1 MSSTFQSL
9 RYRNA
14 RLFFVGLLV
23 SNIGTW
29 VQLTAMG
36 LLVYRLTGSSFEV
49 GLVTALQWLPMLVIG
64 AWAGGFADRRRKYRL
79 AIITQVLLAAQA
91 FLTALLD
98 LSGVINMPIVY
109 GLSLL
114 VGVVNAID
122 NPARRGFVTE
132 LVGPGEVSNVV
143 SLNTAVMT
151 GSRIFGPA
159 ITAVLVGPLGTG
171 WLFLVNAISFSAI
184 IGALLAIR
192 TSELFPA
199 PIAPRGGT
207 PVRDGLR
214 FVRSSPTL
222 YAAFI
227 IFAVVSTF
235 GFNYSVALPKL
246 ADERWGSD
254 EYFGW
259 VLAVSSLGSVA
270 GSLLTAGRNPVTMRW
285 YAGMIG
291 LLGVSGLAMAWAPNA
306 ATGMLL
312 GIPLGLGGAG
322 MVTAMNA
329 ISQTECP
336 PEMRGRILALTAV
349 AFLGS
354 TPIGGPITGWVG
366 DAIGPEWSLAYGSI
380 ITIGALGGLVWWAL
394 GRYPDRGSRI
404 ATARTMIAP
413 STIGPA
419 PGEHP

>member
-9 RYRNA
+9 RHRNA

-23 SNIGTW
+23 SNVGTW

-36 LLVYRLTGSSFEV
+36 LLVYRLTGSSFEI
-49 GLVTALQWLPMLVIG
+49 GLATALQWLPMLVIG

-79 AIITQVLLAAQA
+79 AIITQCLLAAQA
-91 FLTALLD
+91 LATAVLD
-98 LSGVINMPIVY
+98 LTGAINMPLVY
-109 GLSLL
+109 VLSLV
-114 VGVVNAID
+114 VGVINAID

-132 LVGPGEVSNVV
+132 LVAPDEISNVV
-143 SLNTAVMT
+143 ALNTAVMT

-159 ITAVLVGPLGTG
+159 ITALLVGPLGTG

-184 IGALLAIR
+184 IVSLLAIR
-192 TSELFPA
+192 ASELFPA

-222 YAAFI
+222 LAAFVV
-227 IFAVVSTF
+227 FAVVSTF
-235 GFNYSVALPKL
+235 GFNYNVALPKL

-254 EYFGW
+254 QYFGW

-270 GSLLTAGRNPVTMRW
+270 GSLLTAGRKPVTMRW
-285 YAGMIG
+285 FAGMIG
-291 LLGVSGLAMAWAPNA
+291 LLGVSGIAMSWAPNA
-306 ATGMLL
+306 GLAMVAA
-312 GIPLGLGGAG
+312 IPLGLGGAA
-322 MVTAMNA
+322 MVTSMNA
-329 ISQTECP
+329 ITQSQCP

-366 DAIGPEWSLAYGSI
+366 DHVGAEWSLAYGSI
-380 ITIGALGGLVWWAL
+380 ISLVAFAGFVWWAL
-394 GRYPDRGSRI
+394 GRYPDRTRFS
-404 ATARTMIAP
+404 AARSIIAP
-413 STIGPA
+413 ATIGPA

>member
-36 LLVYRLTGSSFEV
+36 LLVYRLTGSSFEI
-49 GLVTALQWLPMLVIG
+49 GLATALQWLPMLVMG

-79 AIITQVLLAAQA
+79 AVITQCLLAAQA
-91 FLTALLD
+91 LLTAVLD
-98 LSGVINMPIVY
+98 LTGVITMPIVY
-109 GLSLL
+109 VLALG
-114 VGVVNAID
+114 VGVINAID

-132 LVGPGEVSNVV
+132 LVAPDQIANVV

-159 ITAVLVGPLGTG
+159 ITALLVWPLGTG
-171 WLFLVNAISFSAI
+171 WLFMVNAVSFSAI
-184 IGALLAIR
+184 ILSLLAIR
-192 TSELFPA
+192 TSELYPA

-207 PVRDGLR
+207 PVRDGMR

-222 YAAFI
+222 FAAFI
-227 IFAVVSTF
+227 VFAIVSTF
-235 GFNYSVALPKL
+235 GFNYNVALPKL

-254 EYFGW
+254 QYFGW

-270 GSLLTAGRNPVTMRW
+270 GSLLTAGRRPVTMRW

-306 ATGMLL
+306 ATAMLA
-312 GIPLGLGGAG
+312 GVPLGLGGAG

-329 ISQTECP
+329 ISQAECP

-354 TPIGGPITGWVG
+354 TPVGGPITGWVG
-366 DAIGPEWSLAYGSI
+366 DSIGAEWSLGYGSI
-380 ITIGALGGLVWWAL
+380 ITLVAFAGFVWWAL
-394 GRYPDRGSRI
+394 GRYPDRSR
-404 ATARTMIAP
+404 ADVARSRA
-413 STIGPA
+413 G
-419 PGEHP
+419 

>member
-36 LLVYRLTGSSFEV
+36 LLVYRLTGSSFEI
-49 GLVTALQWLPMLVIG
+49 GLATALQWLPMLVMG

-79 AIITQVLLAAQA
+79 AVITQCLLAAQA
-91 FLTALLD
+91 LLTAVLD
-98 LSGVINMPIVY
+98 LTGVITMPIVY
-109 GLSLL
+109 VLALG
-114 VGVVNAID
+114 VGVINAID

-132 LVGPGEVSNVV
+132 LVAPDQIANVV

-159 ITAVLVGPLGTG
+159 ITALLVGPLGTG
-171 WLFLVNAISFSAI
+171 WLFMVNAVSFSAI
-184 IGALLAIR
+184 ILSLLAIR
-192 TSELFPA
+192 TSELYPA

-207 PVRDGLR
+207 PVRDGMR

-222 YAAFI
+222 FAAFI
-227 IFAVVSTF
+227 VFAIVSTF
-235 GFNYSVALPKL
+235 GFNYNVALPKL

-254 EYFGW
+254 QYFGW

-270 GSLLTAGRNPVTMRW
+270 GSLLTAGRRPVTMRW

-306 ATGMLL
+306 ATAMLA
-312 GIPLGLGGAG
+312 GVPLGLGGAG

-329 ISQTECP
+329 ISQAECP

-354 TPIGGPITGWVG
+354 TPVGGPITGWVG
-366 DAIGPEWSLAYGSI
+366 DSIGAEWSLGYGSI
-380 ITIGALGGLVWWAL
+380 ITLVAFAGFVWWAL
-394 GRYPDRGSRI
+394 GRYPDRSR
-404 ATARTMIAP
+404 ADVARSRA
-413 STIGPA
+413 G
-419 PGEHP
+419 

>member
-23 SNIGTW
+23 SNVGTW

-49 GLVTALQWLPMLVIG
+49 GLATALQWLPMLVIG

-79 AIITQVLLAAQA
+79 AIITQVLLAGQA

-98 LSGVINMPIVY
+98 LTGVINMPIIY

-171 WLFLVNAISFSAI
+171 WLFFVNAISFSAI

-192 TSELFPA
+192 TRELFPA

-227 IFAVVSTF
+227 VFAVVSTF

-259 VLAVSSLGSVA
+259 VLAVSSLGSVV

-306 ATGMLL
+306 ALGMLF

-366 DAIGPEWSLAYGSI
+366 DVVGPEWSLAYGSI
-380 ITIGALGGLVWWAL
+380 ITIAALGGLVWWAL

>member
-1 MSSTFQSL
+1 MSTTFQSL
-9 RYRNA
+9 QYRNV

-23 SNIGTW
+23 SNVGTW

-49 GLVTALQWLPMLVIG
+49 GLATALQWLPMLLIG

-79 AIITQVLLAAQA
+79 AIITQAALAAQA
-91 FLTALLD
+91 FLTAILD
-98 LSGVINMPIVY
+98 LTGAINMPIVY
-109 GLSLL
+109 GLSLVL
-114 VGVVNAID
+114 GVVNAID

-132 LVGPGEVSNVV
+132 LVAPSEVANVV

-159 ITAVLVGPLGTG
+159 ITALLVGPLGTG
-171 WLFLVNAISFSAI
+171 WLFLVNAVSFAGI

-192 TSELFPA
+192 TSELHPA

-214 FVRSSPTL
+214 FVTGNRTL
-222 YAAFI
+222 LAAFI
-227 IFAVVSTF
+227 VFTLVSTF
-235 GFNYSVALPKL
+235 GFNYNVALPKL
-246 ADERWGSD
+246 SDERWGSD

-259 VLAVSSLGSVA
+259 ILAVSSIGSVA
-270 GSLLTAGRNPVTMRW
+270 GSLLTAGRKPVTMRW
-285 YAGMIG
+285 YAGMIA
-291 LLGVSGLAMAWAPNA
+291 LLGVSGVAMAWAPNA
-306 ATGMLL
+306 AMAMVL
-312 GIPLGLGGAG
+312 GVPLGLGGAG

-366 DAIGPEWSLAYGSI
+366 DSIGPEWSLAYGSV
-380 ITIGALGGLVWWAL
+380 ITLVTLVGLVWWAL
-394 GRYPDRGSRI
+394 GRYPDRSRLT
-404 ATARTMIAP
+404 AARTMIAP
-413 STIGPA
+413 GTIGPT

>member
-49 GLVTALQWLPMLVIG
+49 GLATALQWLPMLLIG

-79 AIITQVLLAAQA
+79 AIITQVLLAGQA

-171 WLFLVNAISFSAI
+171 WLFLLNAISFSAI

-227 IFAVVSTF
+227 VFAVVSTF

-259 VLAVSSLGSVA
+259 VLAVSSLGSVV

-380 ITIGALGGLVWWAL
+380 ITIAALGGMVWWAL
-394 GRYPDRGSRI
+394 GRYPDRSRI

>member
-1 MSSTFQSL
+1 MSSTFESL

-23 SNIGTW
+23 SNVGTW
-29 VQLTAMG
+29 MQLTAMG

-49 GLVTALQWLPMLVIG
+49 GLATALQWLPMLVIG

-79 AIITQVLLAAQA
+79 AIATQCLLAMQA
-91 FLTALLD
+91 MVTAVAD

-109 GLSLL
+109 VLSFA
-114 VGVVNAID
+114 VGVINAID

-132 LVGPGEVSNVV
+132 LVAPGDISNVV

-159 ITAVLVGPLGTG
+159 LTAVLVGPLGTG
-171 WLFLVNAISFSAI
+171 WLFFVNAVSFAAI
-184 IGALLAIR
+184 IAALAAIR
-192 TSELFPA
+192 TGELHPA
-199 PIAPRGGT
+199 PIAPSGGT

-214 FVRSSPTL
+214 FVRSNRTL
-222 YAAFI
+222 LAAFVV
-227 IFAVVSTF
+227 FTVVSTF
-235 GFNYSVALPKL
+235 GFNYNVALPKL

-254 EYFGW
+254 QYFGW
-259 VLAVSSLGSVA
+259 VLAVSSVGSVV
-270 GSLLTAGRNPVTMRW
+270 GSLLTAGRRPVTMRW
-285 YAGMIG
+285 YAVMI
-291 LLGVSGLAMAWAPNA
+291 LILAVSGVAMAWAPNA
-306 ATGMLL
+306 AVAMLL
-312 GIPLGLGGAG
+312 GVPLGLGGAG

-329 ISQTECP
+329 ISQAACP

-366 DAIGPEWSLAYGSI
+366 DAVGPEWSLAYGSI
-380 ITIGALGGLVWWAL
+380 ISLAAFAGLVWWAI
-394 GRYPDRGSRI
+394 GRDPERSRLTVARSLVVPPA
-404 ATARTMIAP
+404 ATPTTGDHA
-413 STIGPA
+413 
-419 PGEHP
+419 

>member
-49 GLVTALQWLPMLVIG
+49 GLATALQWLPMLVIG

-79 AIITQVLLAAQA
+79 AIITQCLLAGQA
-91 FLTALLD
+91 LLTAVLD
-98 LSGVINMPIVY
+98 LTGVINMPIVY
-109 GLSLL
+109 GLSFA
-114 VGVVNAID
+114 VGVINAID

-132 LVGPGEVSNVV
+132 LVAPDQIANVV

-171 WLFLVNAISFSAI
+171 WLFMVNAISFSAI
-184 IGALLAIR
+184 ILSLLAIR
-192 TSELFPA
+192 TRELYPA

-214 FVRSSPTL
+214 FVRSSPAL
-222 YAAFI
+222 FAAFI
-227 IFAVVSTF
+227 VFAVVSTF
-235 GFNYSVALPKL
+235 GFNYNVALPKL

-254 EYFGW
+254 QYFGW

-270 GSLLTAGRNPVTMRW
+270 GSLLTAGRSPVTMRW

-306 ATGMLL
+306 ALAMVFGV
-312 GIPLGLGGAG
+312 PLGLGGAG

-329 ISQTECP
+329 ISQAECP
-336 PEMRGRILALTAV
+336 PEMRGRLLALTAV

-354 TPIGGPITGWVG
+354 TPIGGPITGWIGDHVG
-366 DAIGPEWSLAYGSI
+366 AEWSLAYGSI
-380 ITIGALGGLVWWAL
+380 ITLVAVVGFTWWAL
-394 GRYPDRGSRI
+394 GRYPDRTR
-404 ATARTMIAP
+404 ADVARSIIAP
-413 STIGPA
+413 TTIGPTT
-419 PGEHP
+419 GEHP

>member
-23 SNIGTW
+23 SNVGTW

-49 GLVTALQWLPMLVIG
+49 GMATALQWLPMLVIG
-64 AWAGGFADRRRKYRL
+64 AWAGGFADRRRKHRL
-79 AIITQVLLAAQA
+79 AIITQCLLAAQA
-91 FLTALLD
+91 LLTAVLD
-98 LSGVINMPIVY
+98 LSGAINMPIVY
-109 GLSLL
+109 GLSFA
-114 VGVVNAID
+114 VGVINAID

-132 LVGPGEVSNVV
+132 LVAPDQISNVV

-171 WLFLVNAISFSAI
+171 WLFMVNAISFSGI
-184 IGALLAIR
+184 ILSLLAIR
-192 TSELFPA
+192 TSELYPA

-227 IFAVVSTF
+227 VFAAVSTF
-235 GFNYSVALPKL
+235 GFNYNVALPKL

-254 EYFGW
+254 QYFGW

-270 GSLLTAGRNPVTMRW
+270 GSLLTAGRSPVTMRW
-285 YAGMIG
+285 YAGMIA
-291 LLGVSGLAMAWAPNA
+291 LLGVSGLAMAWAPNVA
-306 ATGMLL
+306 IAMLF
-312 GIPLGLGGAG
+312 GVPLGLGGAG
-322 MVTAMNA
+322 MVTAINA
-329 ISQTECP
+329 ISQAECP

-366 DAIGPEWSLAYGSI
+366 DNVSAEWSLAYGSI
-380 ITIGALGGLVWWAL
+380 ITLVAVFGFAWWAL
-394 GRYPDRGSRI
+394 GRHPDRTR
-404 ATARTMIAP
+404 TDVARSIIAP
-413 STIGPA
+413 TTIGPTT
-419 PGEHP
+419 GEHP